1 MYLVA
6 ICSCGKGLVVRGRN
20 KGNTVYVSSKDMEEV
35 FGHFMN
41 SVHVMLWAED
51 VTICK

>member
-20 KGNTVYVSSKDMEEV
+20 KGNAVYVSSKDMEEV
-35 FGHFMN
+35 FGHFRN
-41 SVHVMLWAED
+41 NVHRIVWTED
-51 VTICK
+51 VTIRN